1 MKTTPAE
8 IDALLAFL
16 PLLRA
21 APGSPYF
28 TWGGN
33 TVDADGV
40 LQMPYVDYADWVSHF
55 FRLAGQDCW
64 TDPGYQPQAAAR
76 LIEDDARVATASL
89 EQIRTLL
96 TYCVRGERFCDGHW
110 IALID
115 EGRLVAILE
124 RLQDIAAG
132 AKLR

>member
-1 MKTTPAE
+1 MALPSPRE

-16 PLLRA
+16 PQLEA

-33 TVDADGV
+33 TVDSKGV
-40 LQMPYVDYADWVSHF
+40 TTMPYVEYADWVSAF
-55 FRLAGQDCW
+55 FRLAAKDCW
-64 TDPGYQPQAAAR
+64 TDRTYRPGSVREFVEDNAR
-76 LIEDDARVATASL
+76 IATA
-89 EQIRTLL
+89 TLDQVKSML

-115 EGRLVAILE
+115 NGRLVAILK
-124 RLQDIAAG
+124 RLQQ
-132 AKLR
+132 LS